1 MTLPDPGAWGP
12 YLAILAMALATYL
25 CRISGV
31 VLMGFVPLTPR
42 VRRGLAAL
50 PGSIVFATVLP
61 LIERLGLAAG
71 LALVAAIL
79 SMVLRRSELLA
90 LLVGMATDPGQVT
103 AGATHGCAG
112 SGRAGRCGIQRA
124 GLGNGTMTH
133 ARVACRCGCS
143 CLRRCRAGKCR

>member
-90 LLVGMATDPGQVT
+90 LLVGMATVSL
-103 AGATHGCAG
+103 A
-112 SGRAGRCGIQRA
+112 RAF
-124 GLGNGTMTH
+124 GL
-133 ARVACRCGCS
+133 
-143 CLRRCRAGKCR
+143 

>member
-61 LIERLGLAAG
+61 LVERLGLAAG

-90 LLVGMATDPGQVT
+90 LLVGMATVSL
-103 AGATHGCAG
+103 A
-112 SGRAGRCGIQRA
+112 RAF
-124 GLGNGTMTH
+124 GL
-133 ARVACRCGCS
+133 
-143 CLRRCRAGKCR
+143 

>member
-12 YLAILAMALATYL
+12 YLVIVAMALATYL

-90 LLVGMATDPGQVT
+90 LLVGMATVSL
-103 AGATHGCAG
+103 A
-112 SGRAGRCGIQRA
+112 RAF
-124 GLGNGTMTH
+124 GL
-133 ARVACRCGCS
+133 
-143 CLRRCRAGKCR
+143 

>member
-1 MTLPDPGAWGP
+1 MTLPEPGVWGP

-71 LALVAAIL
+71 LALLAAIL

-90 LLVGMATDPGQVT
+90 LLVGMSAVSL
-103 AGATHGCAG
+103 A
-112 SGRAGRCGIQRA
+112 RAF
-124 GLGNGTMTH
+124 GL
-133 ARVACRCGCS
+133 
-143 CLRRCRAGKCR
+143 